1 MAAQSISRL
10 KRKRKGSQMSVEKVR
25 AQLWAKAN
33 DDDDRVSVKV
43 ILGDERYSIDMD
55 IEDAKSWATTLEKAV
70 QDAVKRLPVVD
81 F

>member
-1 MAAQSISRL
+1 
-10 KRKRKGSQMSVEKVR
+10 MSVEKVR